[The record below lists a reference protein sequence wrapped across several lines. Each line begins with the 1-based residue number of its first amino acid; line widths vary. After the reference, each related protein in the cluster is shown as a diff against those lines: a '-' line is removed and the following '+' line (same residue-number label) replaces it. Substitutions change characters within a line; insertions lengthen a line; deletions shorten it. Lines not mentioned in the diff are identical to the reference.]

1 MRNCA
6 KSAFRNQLDNIQDL
20 YVHYLHE
27 AEHMSTVNISF
38 NPDLLRQI
46 DEVAQEESRSRS
58 ELLREAARA
67 YIERKRRWAQIFK
80 IGAQTAKSRGIT
92 PEDLEQ
98 EIRSYRASQQK

>member
-1 MRNCA
+1 
-6 KSAFRNQLDNIQDL
+6 
-20 YVHYLHE
+20 
-27 AEHMSTVNISF
+27 MSTVNISF

-98 EIRSYRASQQK
+98 EIRSYRAGQQK